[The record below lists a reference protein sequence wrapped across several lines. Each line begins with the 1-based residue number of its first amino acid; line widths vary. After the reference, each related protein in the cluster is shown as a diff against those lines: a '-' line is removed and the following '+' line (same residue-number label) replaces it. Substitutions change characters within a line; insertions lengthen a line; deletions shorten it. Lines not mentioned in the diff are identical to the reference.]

1 MLDIIDKETATEK
14 PLNNNNAEEKT
25 AASNVE
31 NALAVTN
38 EEAAQKLPV
47 TIESMTE
54 QTLATEQQVVKDIVA
69 APNKEELEKQFQ
81 LFNMNQ
87 VKKNALRIIKLN
99 DLLTKVEDQALERF
113 EKRPDQVSN
122 KELLDYMNA
131 VSNQIE
137 KAQNFSKET
146 LSTEVGGIKIKQE
159 KTEVNIN
166 VAPVLNRNEKD
177 RVVDVISILLN
188 QMKKPQSRANDD
200 VVEVEEASYV
210 DAETVEQ
217 QNPEQKIVYNN
228 NNDDVLNNEEDK

>member
-1 MLDIIDKETATEK
+1 MLDIIDKETTTKET
-14 PLNNNNAEEKT
+14 LNNSEEEKT
-25 AASNVE
+25 TASNEE
-31 NALAVTN
+31 NALALTD
-38 EEAAQKLPV
+38 EEATQKLPV
-47 TIESMTE
+47 TAESMTE
-54 QTLATEQQVVKDIVA
+54 QTLATEQQVIKDIVA

-166 VAPVLNRNEKD
+166 VAPVLDRNEKD
-177 RVVDVISILLN
+177 RVVDVISVLLN
-188 QMKKPQSRANDD
+188 QMKKPQSNASDE
-200 VVEVEEASYV
+200 VVEVEEAPYV
-210 DAETVEQ
+210 DAEIIEQ

>member
-14 PLNNNNAEEKT
+14 PLNNNAEEKT

-122 KELLDYMNA
+122 KELLNYMNA

-177 RVVDVISILLN
+177 RVVDVISVLLN
-188 QMKKPQSRANDD
+188 QMKKPQSRANDE

>member
-1 MLDIIDKETATEK
+1 
-14 PLNNNNAEEKT
+14 
-25 AASNVE
+25 
-31 NALAVTN
+31 
-38 EEAAQKLPV
+38 
-47 TIESMTE
+47 
-54 QTLATEQQVVKDIVA
+54 
-69 APNKEELEKQFQ
+69 
-81 LFNMNQ
+81 
-87 VKKNALRIIKLN
+87 
-99 DLLTKVEDQALERF
+99 
-113 EKRPDQVSN
+113 
-122 KELLDYMNA
+122 MNA

-177 RVVDVISILLN
+177 RVVDVISVLLN

>member
-14 PLNNNNAEEKT
+14 PLNNNAEEKT

-177 RVVDVISILLN
+177 RVVDVISVLLN

>member
-1 MLDIIDKETATEK
+1 MLDTIDKETATEK
-14 PLNNNNAEEKT
+14 PLNNNAEEKT

-31 NALAVTN
+31 NVLAVTN
-38 EEAAQKLPV
+38 EEATQKLPV

-210 DAETVEQ
+210 DAETAEQ

>member
-1 MLDIIDKETATEK
+1 MLDTIDKETAAEK
-14 PLNNNNAEEKT
+14 PLNNNAEEKT

-38 EEAAQKLPV
+38 EEATQKLPV

-137 KAQNFSKET
+137 KTQNFSKET
-146 LSTEVGGIKIKQE
+146 LSTEVGSIKKKKK

-177 RVVDVISILLN
+177 RVVDVISVLLN
-188 QMKKPQSRANDD
+188 QMKKPQSRANDE

>member
-1 MLDIIDKETATEK
+1 MLDTIDKETATEK
-14 PLNNNNAEEKT
+14 PLNNNAEEKT

-38 EEAAQKLPV
+38 EEVAQKLPV

-188 QMKKPQSRANDD
+188 QMKKPQSRANDE

>member
-1 MLDIIDKETATEK
+1 MLDTIDKETATEK
-14 PLNNNNAEEKT
+14 PLDNNAEEKT

>member
-1 MLDIIDKETATEK
+1 MLDTIDKETATEK
-14 PLNNNNAEEKT
+14 PLNNNAEEKT

-38 EEAAQKLPV
+38 EEATQKLPV

-146 LSTEVGGIKIKQE
+146 LSTEVGGIKIRQE

-177 RVVDVISILLN
+177 RVVDVISVLLN

>member
-1 MLDIIDKETATEK
+1 MLDTIDKETATEK
-14 PLNNNNAEEKT
+14 PLNNNAEEKT
-25 AASNVE
+25 ATSNVE

>member
-1 MLDIIDKETATEK
+1 MLDTIDKETATEK
-14 PLNNNNAEEKT
+14 PLNNSVEEKT

-177 RVVDVISILLN
+177 RVVDVISVLLN

>member
-1 MLDIIDKETATEK
+1 MLNIIDKETTTEK
-14 PLNNNNAEEKT
+14 PLNNNAEEKT

-38 EEAAQKLPV
+38 EEVAQKLPV

-146 LSTEVGGIKIKQE
+146 LSTEVGGIKIRQE

-177 RVVDVISILLN
+177 RVVDVISVLLN
-188 QMKKPQSRANDD
+188 QMKKPQSRANDE

>member
-14 PLNNNNAEEKT
+14 PLDNNAEEKT

>member
-1 MLDIIDKETATEK
+1 MLDTIDKETATEK
-14 PLNNNNAEEKT
+14 PLNNNAEEKT
-25 AASNVE
+25 VASNVE

-38 EEAAQKLPV
+38 EEATQKLPV

-177 RVVDVISILLN
+177 RVVDVISVLLN

>member
-1 MLDIIDKETATEK
+1 MLDTIDKETATEK
-14 PLNNNNAEEKT
+14 PLNNNAEEKT

-31 NALAVTN
+31 NTLAVTN

-188 QMKKPQSRANDD
+188 QMKKPQSRANDE

>member
-1 MLDIIDKETATEK
+1 MLDTIDKETATEK
-14 PLNNNNAEEKT
+14 PLNNNAEEKT

-38 EEAAQKLPV
+38 EEATQKLPV

-188 QMKKPQSRANDD
+188 QMKKPQSRANDE

-210 DAETVEQ
+210 DAETAEQ

>member
-1 MLDIIDKETATEK
+1 MLNIIDKETTTEK
-14 PLNNNNAEEKT
+14 PLNNNAEEKT
-25 AASNVE
+25 AAANVE

-177 RVVDVISILLN
+177 RVVDVISVLLN
-188 QMKKPQSRANDD
+188 QMKKPQSRANDE
-200 VVEVEEASYV
+200 VVEVEEAPYV

>member
-14 PLNNNNAEEKT
+14 PLNNNVEEKT

-38 EEAAQKLPV
+38 EEDAQKLPV

>member
-1 MLDIIDKETATEK
+1 MLDTIAKETATEK
-14 PLNNNNAEEKT
+14 PLNNNAEEKT

-210 DAETVEQ
+210 DAETIEQ

>member
-1 MLDIIDKETATEK
+1 MLDTIDKETATEK
-14 PLNNNNAEEKT
+14 PLNNNSAEEKT

-188 QMKKPQSRANDD
+188 QMKKPQSRANDE

-228 NNDDVLNNEEDK
+228 NDDVLNNEEDK

>member
-14 PLNNNNAEEKT
+14 PLNNNAEEKT

-38 EEAAQKLPV
+38 EDAAQKLPV

>member
-14 PLNNNNAEEKT
+14 PLNNNVEEKT

-38 EEAAQKLPV
+38 EEDAQKLPV

-188 QMKKPQSRANDD
+188 QMKKPQSRANDE

>member
-1 MLDIIDKETATEK
+1 MLDTIDKETAAEK
-14 PLNNNNAEEKT
+14 PLNNNAEEKT

-38 EEAAQKLPV
+38 EETTQKLPV

-210 DAETVEQ
+210 DAETAEQ

>member
-14 PLNNNNAEEKT
+14 PLNNNAEEKT

-228 NNDDVLNNEEDK
+228 NNDDVLNNQEDK

>member
-1 MLDIIDKETATEK
+1 MLDTIDKETATEK
-14 PLNNNNAEEKT
+14 PLNNNAEEKT
-25 AASNVE
+25 AVSNVE

-188 QMKKPQSRANDD
+188 QMKKPQSRANDE
-200 VVEVEEASYV
+200 VVEIEEASYV

>member
-1 MLDIIDKETATEK
+1 MLDTIDKETATEK
-14 PLNNNNAEEKT
+14 PLNNNAEEKT

-38 EEAAQKLPV
+38 EEATQKLPV

-210 DAETVEQ
+210 DAETAEQ